1 VRTVLQ
7 EEDQPARHGGGK
19 SDRSI
24 MITLV
29 HESGIVQKHTTRD
42 ERLRAMQER
51 HYLLERGRLC
61 SACLTGSWPM
71 NQFRMA
77 QYLCDGC
84 LRLDL
89 KITRLADADTRAV
102 TLTETQRTES
112 LSYRSTQLRRAFA
125 AATDLGLLVMPIE
138 GGRVLAAP
146 DLAQVLPDDATA
158 AARRFASWMR
168 AVAPEAAS
176 ERDATLSRIDEFVID
191 DVTD

>member
-1 VRTVLQ
+1 
-7 EEDQPARHGGGK
+7 
-19 SDRSI
+19 

-61 SACLTGSWPM
+61 SACLTGTWPM
-71 NQFRMA
+71 TQFRMT

-89 KITRLADADTRAV
+89 KITRLAEADTRAV
-102 TLTETQRTES
+102 TLTRTQRTES
-112 LSYRSTQLRRAFA
+112 LSYRSAQLRHAFT

-138 GGRVLAAP
+138 SGRVLTAP

-176 ERDATLSRIDEFVID
+176 ERDATLRRIDQFVID
-191 DVTD
+191 DDAVTG

>member
-1 VRTVLQ
+1 
-7 EEDQPARHGGGK
+7 
-19 SDRSI
+19 
-24 MITLV
+24 MIALV

-51 HYLLERGRLC
+51 RYLLEHGRLC
-61 SACLTGSWPM
+61 SACLTGSWPVT
-71 NQFRMA
+71 QFRMT

-89 KITRLADADTRAV
+89 KITRLAEAGTRAV
-102 TLTETQRTES
+102 TLTESQRTDS
-112 LSYRSTQLRRAFA
+112 HAYRSAQLRHAFTA
-125 AATDLGLLVMPIE
+125 ASDLGLLVMPIE
-138 GGRVLAAP
+138 GGRFLAAP

-176 ERDATLSRIDEFVID
+176 ERDATLRRIDQLIID
-191 DVTD
+191 DDVAG